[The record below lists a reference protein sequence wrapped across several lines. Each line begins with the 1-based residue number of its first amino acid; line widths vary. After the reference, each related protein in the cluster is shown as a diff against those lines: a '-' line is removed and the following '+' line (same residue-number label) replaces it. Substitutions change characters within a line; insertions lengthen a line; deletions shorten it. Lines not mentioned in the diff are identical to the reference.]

1 MDYDQIVHSDKCN
14 VIITESGRVDSSFA
28 FHKTIYGM
36 TSFGH
41 VAVLCLRLS
50 KSQHEQRQKRVGN
63 LKLAKTTFIDV
74 NGCSDIVQSFMEA
87 LDNLVVDEPLCVAI
101 DDISVLMQ
109 LSNSNNS
116 ALNDYFRLCNYVKK
130 KGGVMIMGMRLEKE
144 PDPVLRTIVHTAE
157 KIISVSE
164 VSTGKSKD
172 FDGTVNS

>member
-1 MDYDQIVHSDKCN
+1 MDYDQIVHSDKHN
-14 VIITESGRVDSSFA
+14 IIITESGRVDCSFA

-36 TSFGH
+36 TSFGN
-41 VAVLCLRLS
+41 VAVLCLKLS

-74 NGCSDIVQSFMEA
+74 DGCSDIVQSFIDA
-87 LDNLVVDEPLCVAI
+87 LDNLVVDGPLCVAI

-116 ALNDYFRLCNYVKK
+116 ALNEYFRLCNYAKK
-130 KGGVMIMGMRLEKE
+130 KDGVIIMGMRLEKDS
-144 PDPVLRTIVHTAE
+144 DPVLRSIIHTAD

-172 FDGTVNS
+172 FDGTVNI